1 MHLQLDS
8 ATLQLARGQL
18 VRLEDAAGHVVS
30 SHDGAVWI
38 TEDGQPRDI
47 VLHQGESYRL
57 TGDALVLVHALR
69 DSRVSV
75 S

>member
-18 VRLEDAAGHVVS
+18 VRLEDAAGRVVR
-30 SHDGAVWI
+30 SHDGAVWV

-47 VLHQGESYRL
+47 VLREGESYRL

-69 DSRVSV
+69 DSSVTVS
-75 S
+75 

>member
-1 MHLQLDS
+1 MQLQLDS

-18 VRLEDAAGHVVS
+18 LRLEDAAGHVVS
-30 SHDGAVWI
+30 SHGGAVWI

-47 VLHQGESYRL
+47 VLREGESYRL

-69 DSRVSV
+69 DSHVSV

>member
-1 MHLQLDS
+1 MQLQLDS

-18 VRLEDAAGHVVS
+18 VRLEDAAGHVVR

-47 VLHQGESYRL
+47 VLREGESYRL